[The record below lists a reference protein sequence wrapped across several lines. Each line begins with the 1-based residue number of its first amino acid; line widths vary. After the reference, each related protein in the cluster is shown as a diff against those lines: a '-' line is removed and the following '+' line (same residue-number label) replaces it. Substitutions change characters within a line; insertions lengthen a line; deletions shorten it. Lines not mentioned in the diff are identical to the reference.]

1 MLLTKILDI
10 SKENSNSSKRKYS
23 PLSISNAIIICFDV
37 IVFTLVHIILCNEL
51 SVVINKTWAV

>member
-1 MLLTKILDI
+1 MLLPKILDI

-51 SVVINKTWAV
+51 SVVI